1 LPDTLSTS
9 RWARPWSLSW
19 SRTVPASTISVVIVA
34 GARGIAAATPL
45 AILGAIGRAAKHG
58 AIIKGGIYLEALGQ
72 FDTVF
77 FDKTGTLTLGT
88 PTVAGV
94 EPDISIENAQL
105 IDSVNAWIGMTSKIA
120 KSTVRSLYG
129 DFPELPEL
137 PKLHLQTPPTL
148 AKEHSEV
155 PS

>member
-1 LPDTLSTS
+1 MNQAGSLQVRATRLGKETTFGRIIEAVERAEHSRAPIQKMADRLAGYLVYFSLGAAVITFLITHST
-9 RWARPWSLSW
+9 R
-19 SRTVPASTISVVIVA
+19 STISVVIVA

-45 AILGAIGRAAKHG
+45 VIPGAIGRAAKHG

-105 IDSVNAWIGMTSKIA
+105 IDSVNT
-120 KSTVRSLYG
+120 
-129 DFPELPEL
+129 
-137 PKLHLQTPPTL
+137 
-148 AKEHSEV
+148 
-155 PS
+155 